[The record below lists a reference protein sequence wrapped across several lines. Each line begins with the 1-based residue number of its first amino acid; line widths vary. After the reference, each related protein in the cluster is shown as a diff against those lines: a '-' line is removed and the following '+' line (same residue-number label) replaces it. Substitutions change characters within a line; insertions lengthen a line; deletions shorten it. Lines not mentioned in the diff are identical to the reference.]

1 MNLDNLSPVFT
12 GGTTQHAY
20 DVHLLAQRSDG
31 SLIDQQMDFNPGE
44 AIYYRSHGMMRP
56 LDVDKL
62 ANDGVLPNADRTA
75 TYYSFDDYAKA
86 VTNDYNEAQKGAAEL
101 YNKIMDVVR
110 PGQPEMRQVVAS
122 GLDDREK
129 MDWNT
134 TDYVLQY
141 AALQAKNYIIE
152 NGDDPDLQSLIV
164 QTELSR
170 QLLANT
176 GARIQ
181 EASVFSEQLDEPAP
195 PGANF
200 TQNDFNMDNYLG
212 SVPSLTSGME
222 ARA

>member
-31 SLIDQQMDFNPGE
+31 SLVDQQMNFSPAE
-44 AIYYRSHGMMRP
+44 AVYYRSHGMMRP

-62 ANDGVLPNADRTA
+62 ADDGVLPNADRTA
-75 TYYSFDDYAKA
+75 TYYSFDDYAKT

-101 YNKIMDVVR
+101 YNKIFDVVDPSR
-110 PGQPEMRQVVAS
+110 PDLKQVVVS
-122 GLDDREK
+122 DLDDRAN
-129 MDWNT
+129 MDWKT
-134 TDYVLQY
+134 TDYIMQY
-141 AALQAKNYIIE
+141 AALGAENYMKE
-152 NGDDPDLQSLIV
+152 NGFDPDMQSLID
-164 QTELSR
+164 QTELTR

-181 EASVFSEQLDEPAP
+181 EASVFSEQLNEPAP

-200 TQNDFNMDNYLG
+200 TQNDFSIDNYLG
-212 SVPSLTSGME
+212 SVPTITSGAE
-222 ARA
+222 VKV

>member
-31 SLIDQQMDFNPGE
+31 SLIDQQMDFSPGE
-44 AIYYRSHGMMRP
+44 AVYYRSHGMMRP

-62 ANDGVLPNADRTA
+62 ADDGVLPNADRTA
-75 TYYSFDDYAKA
+75 TYYSFDDYSKA

-110 PGQPEMRQVVAS
+110 PDQPEMRQVVAS
-122 GLDDREK
+122 GLDDRAN

-141 AALQAKNYIIE
+141 ASLQARNYMRD
-152 NGDDPDLQSLIV
+152 NGHDPDLQSLV
-164 QTELSR
+164 DQTDLSR

-181 EASVFSEQLDEPAP
+181 EASVFSEQLNEPAP

-200 TQNDFNMDNYLG
+200 TQNDFSMDNYLG
-212 SVPSLTSGME
+212 SVPSITSGME
-222 ARA
+222 TRV